1 MDGREKIYFQ
11 LSQDEDGYPPFSVE
25 SVWAEPGVNPD
36 EYILDNIP
44 FFIREATLGDT
55 IRAREQDT
63 QRWFEEVVRPSAHS
77 LIRIVWLDPAQCDR
91 CTARLVEL
99 GCSTEGMP
107 SFKLLAVSIPPEV
120 KLSEVQGYLGSE
132 RDAGVLDYEEP
143 ILRQ

>member
-1 MDGREKIYFQ
+1 M
-11 LSQDEDGYPPFSVE
+11 E

-44 FFIREATLGDT
+44 FFIRDATLGDT
-55 IRAREQDT
+55 IRVREQDG

-77 LIRIVWLDPAQCDR
+77 LIRIFFFDPAQTGR
-91 CTARLVEL
+91 VTARLVDL

-107 SFKLLAVSIPPEV
+107 SCKLLAVNIPPEV

-132 RDAGVLDYEEP
+132 RDAGVLEYEEP